1 MRQVFISRDLREESL
16 FKTILEREGFSV
28 EGLSLIQFFPL
39 AFEAPQPVD
48 WLFFYSKKGLQFFFE
63 GLSKEEQHYFSNKAI
78 ATLGK
83 STRKAAIQ
91 LGLEVA
97 FSGDGNA
104 QNTSVDFLKFAMGK
118 RVLFP
123 RAAQSLKSV
132 QAKLEEKVEVLDL
145 IVYENVPKTNF
156 SVKKAD
162 YLVFTSPMNAR
173 TYFKKR
179 QYLPFQKV
187 VAIGTTT
194 EQALKYLGLN
204 DVICSPEPSE
214 IALATLII
222 QDSNH

>member
-1 MRQVFISRDLREESL
+1 M
-16 FKTILEREGFSV
+16 LEKEGFSV
-28 EGLSLIQFFPL
+28 EGISLIQFFSL
-39 AFEAPQPVD
+39 TFEAPRSID

-63 GLSKEEQHYFSNKAI
+63 GLNREEWNYFSNKPI

-83 STRKAAIQ
+83 STQEAALE
-91 LGLEVA
+91 LGLEIA
-97 FSGDGNA
+97 FSGTGNA
-104 QNTSVDFLKFAMGK
+104 QVTSGDFLKLAKGK

-123 RAAQSLKSV
+123 RAAQSMKSV
-132 QAKLEEKVEVLDL
+132 QSKLADQIEVLDL
-145 IVYENVPKTNF
+145 IVYKNVPKINF
-156 SVKKAD
+156 SVKEAD

-173 TYFKKR
+173 TYFKKM
-179 QYLPFQKV
+179 QYLSFQKV

-204 DVICSPEPSE
+204 DVLCSPEPSE